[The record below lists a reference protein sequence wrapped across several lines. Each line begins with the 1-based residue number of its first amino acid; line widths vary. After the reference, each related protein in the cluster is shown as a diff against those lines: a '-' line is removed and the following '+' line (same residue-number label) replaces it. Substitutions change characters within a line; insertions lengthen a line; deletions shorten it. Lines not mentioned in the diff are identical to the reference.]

1 MALSTLYP
9 PVVGTY
15 GKTFLL
21 DSGNIDKDTCRVYFS
36 LSSYNTPSE
45 IMNAQVTV
53 VNQNT
58 NRTALNPTKYPC
70 EIMLTSIYTDATV
83 TSDAKYYI
91 QISKGDMKDNA
102 FQINTY
108 YKVQIRLTSID
119 ASVPEYGDTQSIDS
133 WLAMNLNNFSEWST
147 VCLIRGISTPVLNI
161 AGLDPSAGST
171 VWTTAD
177 TRIAGSLGFVNPEEK
192 DILKSYRLKL
202 YNAAT
207 NELITDSNEQY
218 ANTYNNVNQINYTLK
233 CEFIDGTD
241 YRLDVTYTT
250 SLLYTN
256 TISYDFSV
264 QQDLLDPIE
273 ATIETVLDE
282 ENARIGIILKSI
294 SEDSAFLGRLTIRRT
309 SSESNYTIWEDVY
322 STAIVDSKA
331 LNLVWYDYSI
341 ESGIWYKYSA
351 QRRNSVGA
359 RGVSITTD
367 EPVCLNYDYCF
378 LVGDDKQLKL
388 KYNTQVSSLKRNIAE
403 SKTDT
408 IGSKYPFIRRN
419 GYMDYKSFGITGLIT
434 RFMDEEEIFVSE
446 EELLNNQ
453 VELYENY
460 NSSKQINKYNDTL
473 YEKKFRDKVSDFLHE
488 NVVRLFKSPAEGN
501 MIVKLTDI
509 SFTPVAGL
517 NEYLYSFSATA
528 YEIAD
533 CTIDNLNDYN
543 IQSSL
548 EYYIDENAKGREYED
563 SITEISKFMARVAQP
578 FSLEKNKT
586 SIMSTTGETEEPTW
600 NVKFSQKR
608 DDDISLITYIS
619 DYIGQE
625 DNIFKA
631 NTEILS
637 TLQQKYKRYQRDGY
651 VINIDFL
658 DSLKIE
664 MLSEPYLIEETVSGP
679 IVANTNSNLNN
690 TISGWLVYI
699 NGNPIIIQGGGVY
712 ELKGSGIEITS
723 LRVPADTQMN
733 LEYHLQLS
741 QTEDVSQLVKA
752 ISYYSKIG
760 QRWGHFDY
768 KFSLKNYLISK
779 YFTNYSTYNQGLV
792 SIDNI
797 RVEAEPGT
805 ICYIKETNEGEYQ
818 KHIIGDTCELTL
830 IDKVMTIDDV
840 RVVGIHLDKAT
851 NEEAEREDYLEGKY
865 IDTGIFIDSL
875 DEIEQ
880 PVINGVYTL
889 NNKIT
894 NESQVNNFE
903 KMIQSEIENSNKYIW
918 YNNNWNVITDEG
930 DIFMSVEAMIDYYC
944 TIMKGTFAV

>member
-9 PVVGTY
+9 PIVGTY

-119 ASVPEYGDTQSIDS
+119 ASVPEYGDIQSIDS

-147 VCLIRGISTPVLNI
+147 VCLIRGISTPVLSI

-177 TRIAGSLGFVNPEEK
+177 TRIAGSLGFINSEEK

-207 NELITDSNEQY
+207 DELITDSQEQY
-218 ANTYNNVNQINYTLK
+218 TNTYNNVNQINYTLK
-233 CEFIDGTD
+233 CEFVDGTD

-359 RGVSITTD
+359 RGVSIAIN

-453 VELYENY
+453 VELYKNY
-460 NSSKQINKYNDTL
+460 NNSKQINKYNDTL

-509 SFTPVAGL
+509 SFTPVSGL

-563 SITEISKFMARVAQP
+563 SITEISKFMARIAQP
-578 FSLEKNKT
+578 FALEKNKD
-586 SIMSTTGETEEPTW
+586 SIMSTIGETEEPTW
-600 NVKFSQKR
+600 NIKFSQKR
-608 DDDISLITYIS
+608 DNDISLITYIS

-637 TLQQKYKRYQRDGY
+637 TLQQKYKRYQRKGY

-679 IVANTNSNLNN
+679 TVANNSSNLDN
-690 TISGWLVYI
+690 TISGWLIYI
-699 NGNPIIIQGGGVY
+699 NGNPIVIQGSGVY

-760 QRWGHFDY
+760 QRWGQFNY
-768 KFSLKNYLISK
+768 KFSLKNYLIGK
-779 YFTNYSTYNQGLV
+779 YFINYSTYNQGLV

-797 RVEAEPGT
+797 RIEAEPGT
-805 ICYIKETNEGEYQ
+805 ICYIKETTEGEYQ

-840 RVVGIHLDKAT
+840 RVVGIHLDEAT
-851 NEEAEREDYLEGKY
+851 NEDAEREDYLEGKY
-865 IDTGIFIDSL
+865 INTGISVNSL
-875 DEIEQ
+875 DEITQ
-880 PVINGVYTL
+880 PIINGVYIL
-889 NNKIT
+889 NNKDIT
-894 NESQVNNFE
+894 TSQVNNFE
-903 KMIQSEIENSNKYIW
+903 EMIESEIEKSNKYIW
-918 YNNNWNVITDEG
+918 YNNSWNIITDEG
-930 DIFMSVEAMIDYYC
+930 DMFMSVEAMIDYYC